1 MKGKIKTIDELV
13 DIIANLKKSGKKIV
27 LCHGTFDLLHPGHIK
42 HLKAA
47 KNEGDV
53 LIVSIT
59 ADAFIRKGPGRPIF
73 NQDLRAETVASLESV
88 DYVAIS
94 NEPSSVEAIT
104 KIKPDVYATGSEYRD
119 RKPEPW
125 HKFPKEKEAI
135 KSVGGRIYFT
145 DEVIFSST
153 NLINQYL
160 NPYPEEAQ
168 EFLMRFREKYKS
180 TDIIE
185 RFKALKKL
193 KVLVFGETIIDEYCY
208 CQGLGKTPKDNII
221 ATKYLWQEVFAGGVL
236 AAANHIAGFCDD
248 VHLVTCLGRQ
258 NDYEDFI
265 LHHLKPNIKTRF
277 FYHNKAPTIV
287 KRRFVDPNFLT
298 KMFEI
303 AYLNDSLPMS
313 LEQVI
318 FRYLEQNIRN
328 YDLVLATDFGHGLI
342 NIDMANLLAEARFLA
357 VNTQTNSA
365 NTGFNLITKYPKAD
379 YICLDEPEIRL
390 ACHNKYSNL
399 ENLTRRMAQRLK
411 CSKMAI
417 TRGHLGSLTYS
428 EEFCHIPTFAT
439 KVVDRVGAGDAYL
452 SITAPCVAMNYPMD
466 MVGFIGNAVG
476 ALKVQ
481 IVANKESVEP
491 IPLFKFITTL
501 LK

>member
-1 MKGKIKTIDELV
+1 MSKIRTIDELSKLERG
-13 DIIANLKKSGKKIV
+13 NKKLV
-27 LCHGTFDLLHPGHIK
+27 LCHGVWDLLHPGHIE

-47 KNEGDV
+47 KRQGGILVVTVTPDEYVN
-53 LIVSIT
+53 
-59 ADAFIRKGPGRPIF
+59 KGPGRPVF
-73 NQDLRAETVASLESV
+73 NQNLRAETIASLECV
-88 DYVAIS
+88 DYVAI
-94 NEPSSVEAIT
+94 NQCPTETETIK
-104 KIKPDVYATGSEYRD
+104 KIKPDVYVKGSDYVKREGDLTGQIY
-119 RKPEPW
+119 
-125 HKFPKEKEAI
+125 KEEEAV

-145 DEVIFSST
+145 NEVSFSST
-153 NLINQYL
+153 NLINQFL
-160 NPYPEEAQ
+160 NPYSEEAQ
-168 EFLMRFREKYKS
+168 EFLTKFREKYKS

-185 RFKALKKL
+185 HLKALKKL

-208 CQGLGKTPKDNII
+208 CQGLGKTPKENII
-221 ATKYLWQEVFAGGVL
+221 ASKYLWQEVSAGGVL

-248 VHLVTCLGRQ
+248 VQLVTCLGRQ
-258 NDYEDFI
+258 NDYEEFI

-318 FRYLEQNIRN
+318 FRYLEQYIRN

-342 NIDMANLLAEARFLA
+342 NIDMANLLTEAKFLA

-399 ENLTRRMAQRLK
+399 ESLTRRITQRLK

-428 EEFCHIPTFAT
+428 EEFYHTPAFAT

-452 SITAPCVAMNYPMD
+452 SVTAPCVAMNYPMD